1 MPTCAIYARVSDES
15 QVKGDSIDHQ
25 IAFCKEIARRRSLE
39 GGEPWRTPDTL
50 VYVDEGI
57 TGTSLVKREQVQRL
71 IRDARERKFDI
82 VLFKGISRFARDTVD
97 ALLMLRTLLSCN
109 VRVISM
115 EENFDS
121 QRDNAEFVFTIH
133 SALAQAESEKT
144 AIRVRMGAAQKAKQ
158 GKWNGKAPDGYV
170 LNPETKR
177 LEIDPEF
184 APVIRE
190 VFSLYLD
197 GYGCRRIAEIL
208 NGRGVRTKQGKLW
221 THRYIS
227 RLLRNPAYAGDVAY
241 GRRERKLAVLDEH
254 NPLSR
259 RKRTVWV
266 RDPEQVVMCR
276 NAHPAIVDRETFSRV
291 AVLMAK
297 RKTMP
302 GRTGKL
308 HLLTKGLMR
317 CRCGSSM
324 TIKYNGWGTSYYRC
338 IGQANKG
345 RSFCGQGYIRAE
357 DVEEAVLRRV
367 KEDIAEILQLEQ
379 MSLTYHPS
387 QELDA
392 RLREVEHQIE
402 AQLRKSQ
409 LLFDQFANGAVSDE
423 QFVRMNQ
430 ELRDRIAALRRS
442 QQELLQL
449 RDQIV
454 SHVDIQSLIRDA
466 MYNLLSSKTKDAQAT
481 RQILETLI
489 DRVLVTEKGLEIQ
502 YRFAKS

>member
-1 MPTCAIYARVSDES
+1 
-15 QVKGDSIDHQ
+15 
-25 IAFCKEIARRRSLE
+25 
-39 GGEPWRTPDTL
+39 
-50 VYVDEGI
+50 
-57 TGTSLVKREQVQRL
+57 
-71 IRDARERKFDI
+71 
-82 VLFKGISRFARDTVD
+82 
-97 ALLMLRTLLSCN
+97 
-109 VRVISM
+109 
-115 EENFDS
+115 
-121 QRDNAEFVFTIH
+121 
-133 SALAQAESEKT
+133 
-144 AIRVRMGAAQKAKQ
+144 
-158 GKWNGKAPDGYV
+158 
-170 LNPETKR
+170 
-177 LEIDPEF
+177 
-184 APVIRE
+184 
-190 VFSLYLD
+190 
-197 GYGCRRIAEIL
+197 
-208 NGRGVRTKQGKLW
+208 
-221 THRYIS
+221 
-227 RLLRNPAYAGDVAY
+227 
-241 GRRERKLAVLDEH
+241 
-254 NPLSR
+254 
-259 RKRTVWV
+259 
-266 RDPEQVVMCR
+266 MCR

-454 SHVDIQSLIRDA
+454 SHVDIQSLIRGA